1 MLFYIITPAFNA
13 LHWLPACVRSVA
25 DQCGEGVEVHHHVQ
39 DGGSTDGSC
48 EWLEAWQREHEGA
61 EGYTFTFKSE
71 PDAGLYDALN
81 KAWNK
86 MPRAAVCTAHLNAD
100 EQYLPDALHQVAA
113 AWETYP
119 AADLL
124 TTTYL
129 LCNEDG
135 SYHCHRRPV
144 QPHAWTSV
152 LTCELMTCVC
162 FLRAETLRRMEL
174 RFDTSYRSLAD
185 VPFYRDFVA
194 AGTRIVS
201 LPKLVTSLY
210 TLTGRNLSWEPLTAA
225 ERARYTATVSAWQ
238 RLLYP
243 FSRRW
248 VNFKRRIV
256 DMLCPAPAR
265 CSCYHG
271 SATVREE
278 EHITKP
284 TCICRRRGNA

>member
-25 DQCGEGVEVHHHVQ
+25 DQCGGGVRVHHHVQ
-39 DGGSTDGSC
+39 DGGSTDGSVA
-48 EWLEAWQREHEGA
+48 WLEAWQREHEGA
-61 EGYTFTFKSE
+61 DNYTFTYESA

-81 KAWNK
+81 KAWDR
-86 MPRAAVCTAHLNAD
+86 MPTEVVCTAHLNAD
-100 EQYLPDALHQVAA
+100 EQYLPDALRRVAE
-113 AWETYP
+113 AWGEHP
-119 AADLL
+119 DADLL

-144 QPHAWTSV
+144 QPYAWTSV

-162 FLRAETLRRMEL
+162 FLRAETLRRMGL

-210 TLTGRNLSWEPLTAA
+210 TLTGKNLSWEPVTTA
-225 ERARYTATVSAWQ
+225 ERARYNAAAPAWQ

-248 VNFKRRIV
+248 VNFKRRLV
-256 DMLCPAPAR
+256 DGICPVPTL
-265 CSCYHG
+265 CSCYRG
-271 SATVREE
+271 TDTARTEE
-278 EHITKP
+278 RIKAP
-284 TCICRRRGNA
+284 TCICRRKGND

>member
-39 DGGSTDGSC
+39 DGGSTDGSVA
-48 EWLEAWQREHEGA
+48 WLEAWQREHAGA
-61 EGYTFTFKSE
+61 PGYTFSFESA
-71 PDAGLYDALN
+71 PDSGLYDALN
-81 KAWNK
+81 KAWDK
-86 MPRAAVCTAHLNAD
+86 MPPEAECTAHLNAD
-100 EQYLPDALHQVAA
+100 EQYLPAALRQVAA
-113 AWETYP
+113 AWREHP

-135 SYHCHRRPV
+135 TYHCHRRPV

-162 FLRAETLRRMEL
+162 FLRAETLRRMGL

-194 AGTRIVS
+194 AGARIVS

-210 TLTGRNLSWEPLTAA
+210 TLTGRNLSWEPLTVA
-225 ERARYTATVSAWQ
+225 ERARYNAAAPAWQ
-238 RLLYP
+238 RALYP

-248 VNFKRRIV
+248 VNLKRRIV
-256 DMLCPAPAR
+256 NLFCPAPA
-265 CSCYHG
+265 CCACYRG
-271 SATVREE
+271 TDTARTEE
-278 EHITKP
+278 RITAP
-284 TCICRRRGNA
+284 TCICRRQGNA

>member
-1 MLFYIITPAFNA
+1 MLFYIITPAFNDSER
-13 LHWLPACVRSVA
+13 LKACVRSVA
-25 DQCGEGVEVHHHVQ
+25 DQAGAGVELHHHVQ
-39 DGGSTDGSC
+39 DGGSTDGTAA
-48 EWLEAWQREHEGA
+48 WLEAWQRAHEDTP
-61 EGYTFTFKSE
+61 GYTFTYESA
-71 PDAGLYDALN
+71 PDSGLYEALN
-81 KAWNK
+81 KAWDR
-86 MPRAAVCTAHLNAD
+86 MPQEAFCTAHLNAD
-100 EQYLPDALHQVAA
+100 EQYLPGALRSIAA
-113 AWETYP
+113 AFAEHP

-162 FLRAETLRRMEL
+162 FLRAAALRRLGL

-194 AGTRIVS
+194 AGTRVVS
-201 LPKLVTSLY
+201 LPCLVTSMY
-210 TLTGRNLSWEPLTAA
+210 TLTGRNLSWEPVTIA
-225 ERARYTATVSAWQ
+225 ERARYNAAAPAWQ

-248 VNFKRRIV
+248 VNLKRRLV
-256 DMLCPAPAR
+256 DFTCPAPQTCAL
-265 CSCYHG
+265 YHG
-271 SATVREE
+271 DEE
-278 EHITKP
+278 RRTAEPITAP
-284 TCICRRRGNA
+284 TCICRRKGNG

>member
-1 MLFYIITPAFNA
+1 MLFYIITPAYHA
-13 LHWLPACVRSVA
+13 LPRLAACVRSVA
-25 DQCGEGVEVHHHVQ
+25 DQAGEGITIHHHVQ
-39 DGGSTDGSC
+39 DGGSADGSAA
-48 EWLEAWQREHEGA
+48 WLADWQREHADTPHYRFSYESA
-61 EGYTFTFKSE
+61 

-81 KAWNK
+81 KAWDR
-86 MPRAAVCTAHLNAD
+86 MPADADITAHLNAD
-100 EQYLPDALHQVAA
+100 EQYLPDALRRIAA
-113 AWETYP
+113 AFAEHP
-119 AADLL
+119 RADLL

-162 FLRAETLRRMEL
+162 FLRAASLRQLGL

-194 AGTRIVS
+194 SGACIVS
-201 LPKLVTSLY
+201 LPKLITSVY
-210 TLTGRNLSWEPLTAA
+210 TLTGKNLSWEPVTTR
-225 ERARYTATVSAWQ
+225 ERERYNASAPAWQ

-248 VNFKRRIV
+248 VNLKRRLV
-256 DMLCPAPAR
+256 DLCCPAPTECTLYRGTDSIRTAE
-265 CSCYHG
+265 
-271 SATVREE
+271 A
-278 EHITKP
+278 IAAP
-284 TCICRRRGNA
+284 TCICRRKGN